1 MFQSVLQ
8 SVFITIIGIMVLGL
22 IAPAFYTSDKKTD
35 KLLSKFVVPIETAKE
50 STQSFTVS
58 HLEILLNQ
66 NHIAAEN
73 IVLVATEKGVYL
85 LEKDNKYQARLQ
97 KLIEKG
103 VQLYACEISQLNI
116 KSKYAHQLQLVE
128 GVKSIANGKLYIENL
143 MDQGFT
149 NSFA

>member
-1 MFQSVLQ
+1 MFQSILQ

-35 KLLSKFVVPIETAKE
+35 KLLSKFVVPIDSAKE

-66 NHIAAEN
+66 NHITAEN
-73 IVLVATEKGVYL
+73 IILVAADKGIYL
-85 LEKDNKYQARLQ
+85 FEKDNKYQSRLQ
-97 KLIEKG
+97 KLMEQG

-116 KSKYAHQLQLVE
+116 KNKYNHPLHLLD
-128 GVKSIANGKLYIENL
+128 GVKNVANGKLYIESL
-143 MDQGFT
+143 MEQGYT

>member
-1 MFQSVLQ
+1 MFQSILQ
-8 SVFITIIGIMVLGL
+8 SVFITTIGIMVLGL

-35 KLLSKFVVPIETAKE
+35 KLLSKFVVPIENAKE

-73 IVLVATEKGVYL
+73 IVLVATDKGVYL
-85 LEKDNKYQARLQ
+85 LEKDNKHEARLRTLMNQ
-97 KLIEKG
+97 G
-103 VQLYACEISQLNI
+103 VQLYACEISQAVI
-116 KSKYAHQLQLVE
+116 KNKQSQQLLLVD
-128 GVKSIANGKLYIENL
+128 GVKNIANGKLYIENL
-143 MDQGFT
+143 MEQGFT